1 MSHVAHSS
9 VVCRLRNDDLFT
21 TLVDVHNL
29 NSCGCHR
36 LMKEM
41 RGKEVP
47 LSVPKFCMH
56 KFCKGLAKLAKQIG
70 T

>member
-29 NSCGCHR
+29 NSFGCHR
-36 LMKEM
+36 LTKEI
-41 RGKEVP
+41 RGKKVP
-47 LSVPKFCMH
+47 PGIPKICMH
-56 KFCKGLAKLAKQIG
+56 KFRKGPVKLAKQIG